1 MERTI
6 KENRSA
12 LIYDFANQER
22 WSFSYKREIVRIVDT
37 NYKRVMSKRQSCRH
51 LGIWPCSY
59 YKYKEDLET
68 PISQENYQN
77 LLAEIEKRDD
87 SIDRLRDYS
96 LNLSIDL
103 DDAKIFIGWMWLV
116 NAITF
121 AFCMAIIFR

>member
-37 NYKRVMSKRQSCRH
+37 NYKRGISKRQSCRD
-51 LGIWPCSY
+51 LGIWPSIY